1 MNLLREGVT
10 LSNTKTEQKEMD
22 FNLSNEKQTQFIKAP
37 QDNFIIPRKSGE
49 NINFFNNYFS
59 NQQGCDIMSYYYTTQ
74 KYFLNSEED
83 LKIFSFKKE
92 SRNFIK
98 KTKLNDFYRKENKNN
113 YNYNGDYINN
123 LDKLNN
129 CIYEN
134 KINLFDNKNYNDIRL
149 ANNYFFGN
157 NLYLCNNTASKS
169 QNIIYNNKGIFIN
182 NNNGEKN
189 SPNNFCDLSKLN
201 VNNTNLH
208 KNIINPINCPPFIPS
223 NYPKKEKDEFFRKKS
238 EDSLSKDK
246 ESDSTSAISEKREE
260 EIQNESVKKIHKKR
274 NNEKN
279 EAGEY
284 LVEMFGRRGWICKL
298 CNNFNYETRI
308 KCNRCGILKKPK
320 KIMDIRKKSE
330 EEHNK
335 EGDWRCMHCKNLNYS
350 FRTLCNRCKIPKMIP
365 FINNNNNNFN
375 QFVNQVNLPIFQIP
389 SSLFALQNGKKIIN
403 NN

>member
-22 FNLSNEKQTQFIKAP
+22 FNLSNEKQTQVIKAP

-182 NNNGEKN
+182 NNNGEIN
-189 SPNNFCDLSKLN
+189 SPNNFCYLSKLN

-246 ESDSTSAISEKREE
+246 EIDSTSAISEKREE

-274 NNEKN
+274 NTEKN

-365 FINNNNNNFN
+365 FINNNNNFN

>member
-134 KINLFDNKNYNDIRL
+134 KINFFDNKNYNDIRL
-149 ANNYFFGN
+149 TNNYFFGN

-182 NNNGEKN
+182 NNDEKN

-201 VNNTNLH
+201 VNNNNNLY

-365 FINNNNNNFN
+365 FINNNNNFN

>member
-169 QNIIYNNKGIFIN
+169 KNIIYNNKGIFIN

-260 EIQNESVKKIHKKR
+260 EIQNESIKKIHKKR
-274 NNEKN
+274 NTENN

-365 FINNNNNNFN
+365 FINNNNNFN

>member
-1 MNLLREGVT
+1 MYLPFQQVSHVNPTIVIA
-10 LSNTKTEQKEMD
+10 K
-22 FNLSNEKQTQFIKAP
+22 P
-37 QDNFIIPRKSGE
+37 II
-49 NINFFNNYFS
+49 
-59 NQQGCDIMSYYYTTQ
+59 
-74 KYFLNSEED
+74 
-83 LKIFSFKKE
+83 
-92 SRNFIK
+92 
-98 KTKLNDFYRKENKNN
+98 
-113 YNYNGDYINN
+113 
-123 LDKLNN
+123 
-129 CIYEN
+129 
-134 KINLFDNKNYNDIRL
+134 
-149 ANNYFFGN
+149 
-157 NLYLCNNTASKS
+157 KS
-169 QNIIYNNKGIFIN
+169 QPAIG
-182 NNNGEKN
+182 
-189 SPNNFCDLSKLN
+189 S
-201 VNNTNLH
+201 NNTNLH

-335 EGDWRCMHCKNLNYS
+335 EGDWRCMHCKNLNYILLGLYVIDVR
-350 FRTLCNRCKIPKMIP
+350 FLK
-365 FINNNNNNFN
+365 
-375 QFVNQVNLPIFQIP
+375 
-389 SSLFALQNGKKIIN
+389 
-403 NN
+403 

>member
-49 NINFFNNYFS
+49 NINFFNNFFS

-182 NNNGEKN
+182 NNDEKN

-201 VNNTNLH
+201 VNNNNNLY

-274 NNEKN
+274 NTEKN

-365 FINNNNNNFN
+365 FINNNNNFN

-389 SSLFALQNGKKIIN
+389 SSLFALQNGKNIIN

>member
-149 ANNYFFGN
+149 TNNYFFGN

-182 NNNGEKN
+182 NNSEKN

-223 NYPKKEKDEFFRKKS
+223 NYPKKEKEEYFRKKS

-274 NNEKN
+274 NTEKN

-365 FINNNNNNFN
+365 FINNNNNFN

>member
-169 QNIIYNNKGIFIN
+169 KNIIYNNKGIFIN

-274 NNEKN
+274 NTEKN

-365 FINNNNNNFN
+365 FINNNNNFN

>member
-1 MNLLREGVT
+1 MNLLGEGVT

-74 KYFLNSEED
+74 KYFLNSEEN

-134 KINLFDNKNYNDIRL
+134 KINFFDNKNYNDIRL
-149 ANNYFFGN
+149 TNNYFFGN

-169 QNIIYNNKGIFIN
+169 QNIIYNNKGIFI

-365 FINNNNNNFN
+365 FINNNNNFN

>member
-49 NINFFNNYFS
+49 NINFFNNFFS

-238 EDSLSKDK
+238 EDSLSEDK

-274 NNEKN
+274 NTEKN

-365 FINNNNNNFN
+365 FINNNNNFN

>member
-49 NINFFNNYFS
+49 NINFFNNFFS

-134 KINLFDNKNYNDIRL
+134 KINFFDNKNYNDIRL
-149 ANNYFFGN
+149 TNNYFFGN

-169 QNIIYNNKGIFIN
+169 KNIIYNNKGIFI

-274 NNEKN
+274 NTEKN

-365 FINNNNNNFN
+365 FINNNNNFN

>member
-149 ANNYFFGN
+149 ENNYFFGN
-157 NLYLCNNTASKS
+157 NLYLCNNTTSKS

-365 FINNNNNNFN
+365 FINNNNNFN

-389 SSLFALQNGKKIIN
+389 SSLFALQNGKNIIN

>member
-10 LSNTKTEQKEMD
+10 LSNTKTEPKEMD

-37 QDNFIIPRKSGE
+37 QDSFIIPRKSGE

-134 KINLFDNKNYNDIRL
+134 KTNLFDNKNYNDIRL

-365 FINNNNNNFN
+365 FINNNNNFN

-403 NN
+403 TN

>member
-134 KINLFDNKNYNDIRL
+134 KINFFDNKNYNDIRL
-149 ANNYFFGN
+149 TNNYFFGN

-274 NNEKN
+274 NTEKN

>member
-182 NNNGEKN
+182 NNDEKN

-201 VNNTNLH
+201 VNNNNNLY

-274 NNEKN
+274 NTEKN

-335 EGDWRCMHCKNLNYS
+335 EGDWRCMHCKNLKYS

-365 FINNNNNNFN
+365 FINNNNNFN

>member
-22 FNLSNEKQTQFIKAP
+22 FNLSNEKQIQFIKSP

-49 NINFFNNYFS
+49 NINFFNNFFS

-182 NNNGEKN
+182 NNDEKN

-201 VNNTNLH
+201 VNNNNNLY

-274 NNEKN
+274 NTEKN

-365 FINNNNNNFN
+365 FINNNNNFN

>member
-113 YNYNGDYINN
+113 YNYNDDYINN

-189 SPNNFCDLSKLN
+189 SPNNFCYLSKLN

-274 NNEKN
+274 NTEKN

-365 FINNNNNNFN
+365 FINNNNNFN

-389 SSLFALQNGKKIIN
+389 SSLFALQNGKNIIN

>member
-182 NNNGEKN
+182 NNDEKN

-201 VNNTNLH
+201 VNNNNNLY

-274 NNEKN
+274 NTEKN

-365 FINNNNNNFN
+365 FINNNNNFN

>member
-134 KINLFDNKNYNDIRL
+134 KINFFDNKNYNDIRL
-149 ANNYFFGN
+149 TNNYFFGN

-182 NNNGEKN
+182 NNDEKN

-201 VNNTNLH
+201 VNNNNNLY

-274 NNEKN
+274 NTEKN

-365 FINNNNNNFN
+365 FINNNNNFN

>member
-201 VNNTNLH
+201 VNNNNNLY

-274 NNEKN
+274 NTEKN

-365 FINNNNNNFN
+365 FINNNNNFN

-389 SSLFALQNGKKIIN
+389 SSLFALQNGKQIIN